1 MDSFWRSSWDC
12 ADLTELEGSTLQ
24 LRPSRIS
31 NITDAKRAS
40 KQNESFEFFSLQLY
54 VFFLIPSTMYVC
66 MYVGRCQ
73 IDCIQCEIVYNSQ
86 EMIFDVISMSKFII
100 GHFWRTQTLH
110 QSLSVGVD
118 AYFLFTFFQQKRREI
133 WIHVKDHTMK
143 EVDIRLSGQTNTQRP
158 IFLLSNIEH

>member
-1 MDSFWRSSWDC
+1 MKI
-12 ADLTELEGSTLQ
+12 Q
-24 LRPSRIS
+24 LRLCRFDWIGRIDVAITPKS
-31 NITDAKRAS
+31 NQQYNRYK
-40 KQNESFEFFSLQLY
+40 KSFKALNFFHCNCMC
-54 VFFLIPSTMYVC
+54 FLIPSTMYVC

-73 IDCIQCEIVYNSQ
+73 INCIQCEIVYNSQ
-86 EMIFDVISMSKFII
+86 EMIFDVISISKFII

-118 AYFLFTFFQQKRREI
+118 ACFLFTFFQQKRREI